1 MIKIWVCIAIILL
14 QHEARIGQSLPG
26 YLVISPRQPLDNF
39 LELQPKMN
47 SEEQYRQE
55 DRYTQ
60 YEMGFELVLIALIT
74 KNCSRLVQAL
84 AP

>member
-14 QHEARIGQSLPG
+14 QHEGRIGQSLPG

-74 KNCSRLVQAL
+74 KSCSRLVQAL